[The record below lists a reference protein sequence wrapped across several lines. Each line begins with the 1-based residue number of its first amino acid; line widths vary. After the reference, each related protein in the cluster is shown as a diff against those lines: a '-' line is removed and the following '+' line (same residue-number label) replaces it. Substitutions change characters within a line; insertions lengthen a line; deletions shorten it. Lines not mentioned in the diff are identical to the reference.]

1 MANTQVIDM
10 DKVPA
15 LKAARDVLSE
25 ETIKA
30 MKTGAA
36 NTVDVAKQI
45 GSDKLSRSAEQCQNA
60 TDEMIKIINCDMTV
74 DNGLM
79 LAQEELEAM
88 MNAK

>member
-15 LKAARDVLSE
+15 LKAARDVLSD

-60 TDEMIKIINCDMTV
+60 TDEMIKIINSLCDMIDSAV
-74 DNGLM
+74 SIAEKVYGLN
-79 LAQEELEAM
+79 E
-88 MNAK
+88 

>member
-60 TDEMIKIINCDMTV
+60 TDEMIKIINSLCEMIDSAV
-74 DNGLM
+74 SIAEKVYGLN
-79 LAQEELEAM
+79 E
-88 MNAK
+88 